1 MGRGRPRRSLT
12 SAGGKTS
19 ASAPRGAGRLAG
31 APSISPDLPFFLAV
45 GMRIFMAY
53 LLPVDLARQPLFE
66 IGAAHQRLS
75 SCPAGPTARVVVID
89 AQARSLH
96 IGHERSHIVDRPP
109 SR

>member
-75 SCPAGPTARVVVID
+75 SCPAGPTARVVD
-89 AQARSLH
+89 ASNDQNLWMALGRVTRR
-96 IGHERSHIVDRPP
+96 GAP
-109 SR
+109 SRG